1 MSALLSQMEVLS
13 AQKVDYYQCS
23 LLPLM
28 FIVHNSLLLV

>member
-13 AQKVDYYQCS
+13 AQKVDCQCS

-28 FIVHNSLLLV
+28 FIVHNLLLLV